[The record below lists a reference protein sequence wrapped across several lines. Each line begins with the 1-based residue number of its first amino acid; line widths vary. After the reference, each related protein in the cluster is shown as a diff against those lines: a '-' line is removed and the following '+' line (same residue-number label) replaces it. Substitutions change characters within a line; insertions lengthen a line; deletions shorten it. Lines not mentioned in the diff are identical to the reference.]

1 MINSL
6 ISFLWTYVHRF
17 WLKFNNLDPWRS
29 VFSAEFTKIFSEE
42 AGIRQPVDFK
52 KGKLPVGCSK
62 KLEEAFPP
70 KNQQL
75 RVRINIVQVVQSP
88 LSQQN
93 NNEVVVNC
101 LFELTHT

>member
-1 MINSL
+1 MDVDLCSKVL
-6 ISFLWTYVHRF
+6 IEIQSFGPSAICFQCRIHSNT
-17 WLKFNNLDPWRS
+17 LK
-29 VFSAEFTKIFSEE
+29 E
-42 AGIRQPVDFK
+42 AGIHQPVDFK

-75 RVRINIVQVVQSP
+75 RVPIVQVVQSP

-93 NNEVVVNC
+93 NNEVVVYC
-101 LFELTHT
+101 LFELKHT